1 MKISLLKALFKKI
14 YIKIEVKEKKNN
26 KDNKDVIIISLT
38 RIFNLYKCK
47 IKNMK
52 EYMLFQLFLLI
63 DKCILLLYF
72 FTSNQLL
79 SIYNH

>member
-14 YIKIEVKEKKNN
+14 YIKIEVEEKKNN

-52 EYMLFQLFLLI
+52 EYMFFQLFLLI
-63 DKCILLLYF
+63 GRKTIKL
-72 FTSNQLL
+72 
-79 SIYNH
+79 

>member
-52 EYMLFQLFLLI
+52 EYMFFQLFLLI
-63 DKCILLLYF
+63 GRKTIKL
-72 FTSNQLL
+72 
-79 SIYNH
+79 

>member
-38 RIFNLYKCK
+38 RIFNLYKYK

-52 EYMLFQLFLLI
+52 EYMFFQLFLLI
-63 DKCILLLYF
+63 GRKTIKL
-72 FTSNQLL
+72 
-79 SIYNH
+79 

>member
-26 KDNKDVIIISLT
+26 KDNKDIIIISLT

-52 EYMLFQLFLLI
+52 EYMFFQLFLLI
-63 DKCILLLYF
+63 GRKTIKL
-72 FTSNQLL
+72 
-79 SIYNH
+79 

>member
-63 DKCILLLYF
+63 GRKTIKL
-72 FTSNQLL
+72 
-79 SIYNH
+79 